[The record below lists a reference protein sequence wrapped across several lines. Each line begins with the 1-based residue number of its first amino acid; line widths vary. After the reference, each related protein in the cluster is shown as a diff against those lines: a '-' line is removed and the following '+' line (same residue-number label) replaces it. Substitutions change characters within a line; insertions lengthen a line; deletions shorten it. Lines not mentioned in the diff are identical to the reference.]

1 MSFPSPT
8 PRQARVLWFSVT
20 ALAIGASLALLG
32 ATLWGM
38 GWIIDRLSPVLIPLA
53 VAGVIAYLL
62 DPLVDWFERRMR
74 RPLAILLVFA
84 LAVGILA
91 ALAATVV
98 PKLVEETSR
107 MVNEA
112 PQWTHKLQ
120 DRLSDWLATSDW
132 GKRLKEV
139 WDTQGG
145 EVTRWFAGVIPT
157 ATNWLLDRVVV
168 VASWFGLL
176 AGFALLP
183 VYVYYFL
190 LEESRISK
198 SWSDYLPLRDGKAK
212 EELVFVL
219 REVNDCMVV
228 FFRGQVLVAILDGLL
243 LTLGLWWVGLEF
255 AVFIGVVAGFLSI
268 VPFLGVMIS
277 LAPTLVLAFVQ
288 FGRWQEPLIILGI
301 FTLVLKLDSW
311 YLSPKIIGG
320 RVGLHPL
327 AVIISVMAGTCL
339 LGGVIGGV
347 LAIPLTAAL
356 RTLMF
361 RYVWKKPVESPVG
374 GQ

>member
-120 DRLSDWLATSDW
+120 DRLSDWLSTSDW

-145 EVTRWFAGVIPT
+145 EVTRWFVGVIPT
-157 ATNWLLDRVVV
+157 ATNWLLDRVVK

>member
-1 MSFPSPT
+1 MSFPPPT

-20 ALAIGASLALLG
+20 ALAIGLSVALLG
-32 ATLWGM
+32 VTLWGL

-53 VAGVIAYLL
+53 VAGILAYLL
-62 DPLVDWFERRMR
+62 DPLVDWFERRMAR
-74 RPLAILLVFA
+74 SWAILIVFA
-84 LAVGILA
+84 LALGIIG
-91 ALAATVV
+91 ALAATVM
-98 PKLVEETSR
+98 PKLIQETTK
-107 MVNEA
+107 MINEA
-112 PQWTHKLQ
+112 PTLANNLQ
-120 DRLSDWLATSDW
+120 ERVSDWMATSDL
-132 GKRLKEV
+132 GRRLKDV
-139 WDTQGG
+139 WDEQGK
-145 EVTRWFAGVIPT
+145 EVTRWFAGVLPKVSEWIL
-157 ATNWLLDRVVV
+157 NRVWMI
-168 VASWFGLL
+168 ASWFGLL

-190 LEESRISK
+190 LEESRIAK
-198 SWSDYLPLRDGKAK
+198 SWTDYLPLRDGKLK
-212 EELVFVL
+212 EELAFVL
-219 REVNDCMVV
+219 REINDCMVV
-228 FFRGQVLVAILDGLL
+228 FFRGQVLVAIVDGLL
-243 LTLGLWWVGLEF
+243 LTLGLWIVGLEF

-277 LAPTLVLAFVQ
+277 LVPTLLLAFAQ
-288 FGRWQEPLIILGI
+288 FGRWQEPLIILAI

-339 LGGVIGGV
+339 LGGVLGGV

-361 RYVWKKPVESPVG
+361 RYVWKKPAELPANS
-374 GQ
+374 Q

>member
-98 PKLVEETSR
+98 PKLVVETSR

-339 LGGVIGGV
+339 LGGVLGGV

>member
-1 MSFPSPT
+1 MSFPPPT

-20 ALAIGASLALLG
+20 ALAIGLSVALLG
-32 ATLWGM
+32 VTLWGL

-53 VAGVIAYLL
+53 VAGILAYLL
-62 DPLVDWFERRMR
+62 DPLVDWFERRMAR
-74 RPLAILLVFA
+74 SWAILIVFA
-84 LAVGILA
+84 LALGILG
-91 ALAATVV
+91 ALAATVM
-98 PKLVEETSR
+98 PKLIQETTK
-107 MVNEA
+107 MINEA
-112 PQWTHKLQ
+112 PTLANNLQ
-120 DRLSDWLATSDW
+120 ERVSDWMATSDL
-132 GKRLKEV
+132 GRRLKDV
-139 WDTQGG
+139 WEAQGG
-145 EVTRWFAGVIPT
+145 EVTRWFAGVLPKVSEWI
-157 ATNWLLDRVVV
+157 LDRVWM

-190 LEESRISK
+190 LEESRIAK
-198 SWSDYLPLRDGKAK
+198 SWTDYLPLRDGKLK
-212 EELVFVL
+212 EELAFVL
-219 REVNDCMVV
+219 REINDCMVV
-228 FFRGQVLVAILDGLL
+228 FFRGQVLVAIVDGLL
-243 LTLGLWWVGLEF
+243 LTLGLWIVGLEF

-277 LAPTLVLAFVQ
+277 LVPTLLLAFAQ
-288 FGRWQEPLIILGI
+288 FGRWQEPLIILAI

-339 LGGVIGGV
+339 LGGVLGGV

-361 RYVWKKPVESPVG
+361 RYVWKKPAELPANS
-374 GQ
+374 Q

>member
-1 MSFPSPT
+1 MSFPPPT
-8 PRQARVLWFSVT
+8 PRQARVLWFSFT
-20 ALAIGASLALLG
+20 ALAIGLSVALLG
-32 ATLWGM
+32 VTLWGV

-53 VAGVIAYLL
+53 VAGILAYLL
-62 DPLVDWFERRMR
+62 DPLVDWFERRMAR
-74 RPLAILLVFA
+74 SWAILLVFA
-84 LAVGILA
+84 IALGILGG
-91 ALAATVV
+91 LTATVL
-98 PKLVEETSR
+98 PKLVQETTK
-107 MVNEA
+107 MIHEA
-112 PQWTHKLQ
+112 PTLTSKMS
-120 DRLSDWLATSDW
+120 DRLEDWMVTSDW
-132 GKRLKEV
+132 GRRLKGV
-139 WDTQGG
+139 WDAQGK
-145 EVTRWFAGVIPT
+145 EVTHWFAGVLPKVSQWI
-157 ATNWLLDRVVV
+157 LDRVWM

-190 LEESRISK
+190 LEESRIAR
-198 SWSDYLPLRDGKAK
+198 SWSDYLPLRDGKMK

-219 REVNDCMVV
+219 REINDCMVV
-228 FFRGQVLVAILDGLL
+228 FFRGQILVAILDGLL

-277 LAPTLVLAFVQ
+277 LVPTLVLAFIQ

-339 LGGVIGGV
+339 MGGVLGGV

-361 RYVWKKPVESPVG
+361 RYVWKKPVESPAG

>member
-339 LGGVIGGV
+339 LGGVLGGV